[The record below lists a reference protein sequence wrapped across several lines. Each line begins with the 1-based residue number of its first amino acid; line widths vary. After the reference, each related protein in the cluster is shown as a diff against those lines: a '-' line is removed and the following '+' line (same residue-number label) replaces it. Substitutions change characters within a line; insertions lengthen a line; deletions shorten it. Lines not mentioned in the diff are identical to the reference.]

1 MMQET
6 RQSMSILVIDDD
18 ERVRTLLRDILQFA
32 GHRVIEASDGESGIR
47 YFEEGE
53 SVDMVLTDLGMP
65 LKNGWE
71 VAKWI
76 KAKTPQLPVVLIT
89 GWGTDLDEAKI
100 KDSGVDLIIGKPFEV
115 NEVLET
121 VNHFTKIVKR
131 STAATISGDFV
142 KQE

>member
-18 ERVRTLLRDILQFA
+18 DRVRTLLRDILLFA

-76 KAKTPQLPVVLIT
+76 KTKLPQIPVILIT

-115 NEVLET
+115 NEILDT
-121 VNHFTKIVKR
+121 VNLFAKVIKR
-131 STAATISGDFV
+131 SFVASVADDFGR
-142 KQE
+142 QE

>member
-18 ERVRTLLRDILQFA
+18 DRVRTLLRDILLFA

-76 KAKTPQLPVVLIT
+76 KTKRPQLPVVLIT

-115 NEVLET
+115 NEILDS
-121 VNHFTKIVKR
+121 VNLFMKNY
-131 STAATISGDFV
+131 
-142 KQE
+142 